1 MKQQY
6 SKVDILIVVG
16 SVLTIGIYCFLGIF
30 NIGMYV
36 NQTQDEALPFL
47 GYTFLFVCIYLIY
60 VGILYKVMDLT
71 TTKIGNKRKDIR
83 LTTDLGIEHP
93 QYKLLKHIQIIAPGA
108 LMILSNLIV
117 LTILLN
123 QLTNLTST
131 LVLLLHIQMRVLP
144 FIYSIF
150 IVLEELTGLRIKL
163 EQDIEGY

>member
-1 MKQQY
+1 
-6 SKVDILIVVG
+6 
-16 SVLTIGIYCFLGIF
+16 
-30 NIGMYV
+30 
-36 NQTQDEALPFL
+36 
-47 GYTFLFVCIYLIY
+47 
-60 VGILYKVMDLT
+60 MDLT
-71 TTKIGNKRKDIR
+71 TTKTGNKRKDIR

-93 QYKLLKHIQIIAPGA
+93 QYKLLKHIQILAPGA

-117 LTILLN
+117 LMILLN

-131 LVLLLHIQMRVLP
+131 LVLLLQIQMRVIP

>member
-6 SKVDILIVVG
+6 SKVDILIVIG
-16 SVLTIGIYCFLGIF
+16 SVLTIGSYCFLGIF

-36 NQTQDEALPFL
+36 DQTQDEALHFL
-47 GYTFLFVCIYLIY
+47 GYTFLYVCIYLIY
-60 VGILYKVMDLT
+60 VVILYKVMDLT

-83 LTTDLGIEHP
+83 LTTDLGINHP
-93 QYKLLKHIQIIAPGA
+93 QYKLLKHIQIIAPGI

-117 LTILLN
+117 LMILLI

-131 LVLLLHIQMRVLP
+131 QVLLLNIQMRLLP

-150 IVLEELTGLRIKL
+150 IVLEELTGLRMKL